1 MYFFMFYTDDDI
13 KKLLSLMLGTR
24 KKKRPFRK
32 GGFFCASQSSISNGA
47 CAIGNIELLLV
58 PNVSKKIFYILYV
71 NNLERSRTMIK
82 IRLHGTM
89 KETKE
94 AIQNLQESFDI
105 LYQSEPYK
113 DRGQSV
119 YYRTYLDCERKEM

>member
-58 PNVSKKIFYILYV
+58 AF
-71 NNLERSRTMIK
+71 TQIK
-82 IRLHGTM
+82 V
-89 KETKE
+89 
-94 AIQNLQESFDI
+94 
-105 LYQSEPYK
+105 
-113 DRGQSV
+113 V
-119 YYRTYLDCERKEM
+119 YTPCV